1 MIKLLAVIERD
12 IKKFLR
18 NPVVI
23 MMSLVM
29 PLLYLVILGNSF
41 QGKFRGIPIAVV
53 NQDSATYATRMIEN
67 LRAIEAGAK
76 TFSIY
81 YLKDQGAAVEGVK
94 SGIYKAAL
102 IIPPDFSRRVVLNR
116 KPELGLF
123 IDNTDNISA
132 EAVRNS
138 VNGSIQAV
146 RQEYVPIRER
156 PDEIHLRS
164 IDLYSM
170 VDYYQS
176 LVPGVVIMAIF
187 MGTMTSGVFN
197 IVMDKFLGT
206 NESYLL
212 APISRG
218 TIVLGLIISG
228 LIITT
233 ITALAVFGISMLITG
248 IPLSRGM
255 DQGITILLVVVMT
268 TLALLSMMFVFLG
281 RANHPRVVGIFSG
294 FLNVIFF
301 FPSGAVY
308 PIESF
313 PDWLKAFSRINPE
326 AYAVH
331 ALKSVLFKDAGL
343 RVVSGDIIFLLAFTA
358 LMMVLAITTFKRT
371 L

>member
-1 MIKLLAVIERD
+1 MIRLLAIIERD

-41 QGKFRGIPIAVV
+41 QGKFKGIPVVVV
-53 NQDSATYATRMIEN
+53 NQDPGAYASRVIEN

-76 TFSIY
+76 TFSLVQ
-81 YLKDQGAAVEGVK
+81 LKDRGAAVQGVRN
-94 SGIYKAAL
+94 GIYKAAL
-102 IIPPDFSRRVVLNR
+102 LIPPDFTKRVVLNK

-132 EAVRNS
+132 ETIRSAID
-138 VNGSIQAV
+138 GSIRAV
-146 RQEYVPIRER
+146 RQEYTPVREM
-156 PDEIHLRS
+156 PDEIYLRG
-164 IDLYSM
+164 IDLYGM

-197 IVMDKFLGT
+197 LVMDRFLGT

-218 TIVLGLIISG
+218 VIVLGLIISG

-248 IPLSRGM
+248 IPFLRGL
-255 DQGITILLVVVMT
+255 DQGISIFLIVILT
-268 TLALLSMMFVFLG
+268 TMALLSMMFVFLG

-313 PDWLKAFSRINPE
+313 PNWLKAFSKINPE

-331 ALKSVLFKDAGL
+331 ALKSILFKNAGL
-343 RVVSGDIIFLLAFTA
+343 KVVSGDVIFLIVFTA
-358 LMMVLAITTFKRT
+358 LMMGLAITTFKRT